1 MNRRALLSGAAALAA
16 LGVAGVGQY
25 GRTRSREND
34 LSIYAA
40 PATPQSGG
48 SMQQRDFGSTGLK
61 VSEVGYG
68 AWGIGGQSY
77 GPVERKEALDAL
89 SRAEELG
96 CNFVDSA
103 LVYGASEDVLGEFLH
118 GRRDRWVVAT
128 KYSGQPGGMTKT
140 LEEQLTLLRTD
151 AVDLYQIHWVPRG
164 SEVGLYDELAKLKQA
179 GKTRFI
185 GVSLYTTDDI
195 DEILARDHMDA
206 LQVPFNLLEPEPF
219 IARVRKLKDSGKAVI
234 VRSTLKEGFLTGKFK
249 RDVTFPDPKD
259 QRHEWSREQIE
270 RTVDQAERFRFLE
283 GEAGSMVAGAA
294 RYALSFAPVSTVI
307 MGTKSVRQAESN
319 FGTVPGGRLSPQ
331 TLKRIRDLQIEL
343 GLGSGWY
350 RLQRR
355 LGWVD

>member
-1 MNRRALLSGAAALAA
+1 
-16 LGVAGVGQY
+16 
-25 GRTRSREND
+25 
-34 LSIYAA
+34 
-40 PATPQSGG
+40 
-48 SMQQRDFGSTGLK
+48 
-61 VSEVGYG
+61 
-68 AWGIGGQSY
+68 
-77 GPVERKEALDAL
+77 
-89 SRAEELG
+89 
-96 CNFVDSA
+96 
-103 LVYGASEDVLGEFLH
+103 
-118 GRRDRWVVAT
+118 
-128 KYSGQPGGMTKT
+128 MTKT
-140 LEEQLTLLRTD
+140 LEEQLRLLRTD

-164 SEVGLYDELAKLKQA
+164 SEIGLYDELAKLKQA

-185 GVSLYTTDDI
+185 GVSLYTTNDI
-195 DEILARDHMDA
+195 DEILARDDMDA

-219 IARVRKLKDSGKAVI
+219 MARVRKLKDSGKAVI

-249 RDVTFPDPKD
+249 RDVTFPNPKD

-294 RYALSFAPVSTVI
+294 RYALSFAPVSTVV
-307 MGTKSVRQAESN
+307 MGTKSVSQAQSN